1 MRIFLT
7 DLKISNKN
15 KYSNKLIIYHRNI
28 LSLNKK
34 RDELSIIIQFSL
46 IRPHLICLSEHHL
59 REQEIKK
66 NISLNNY
73 RLAWSFCRE
82 GFSEVGICIMTRTVY
97 LNKFCS
103 AKTFEA
109 CATKVNTKTIKIIVC
124 CIYLDLHPEIWT
136 SFLNY
141 WRRLKKSISSLLQ
154 ISDLWWFHC
163 KLSYGKLNQAKTV
176 ILVKTYNV
184 AQSIELS

>member
-1 MRIFLT
+1 M
-7 DLKISNKN
+7 
-15 KYSNKLIIYHRNI
+15 

-34 RDELSIIIQFSL
+34 RDELSIIMQFSL

-66 NISLNNY
+66 NLSLNNC
-73 RLAWSFCRE
+73 RLASSFCRE
-82 GFSEVGICIMTRTVY
+82 GFSEVGICIMTRKDINFNTVD

-109 CATKVNTKTIKIIVC
+109 CATNVNTKMIKLIVC

-141 WRRLKKSISSLLQ
+141 
-154 ISDLWWFHC
+154 
-163 KLSYGKLNQAKTV
+163 
-176 ILVKTYNV
+176 
-184 AQSIELS
+184 